1 MNGYQIF
8 EKYWDGL
15 VITAVDSRILT
26 HDAVRLALR
35 LAIHEAAGAQHD
47 DTALV
52 VAQNEA
58 AMLRQRLA
66 AAEEEIGNRR
76 QAEADR
82 AQLNMLN
89 EWLANESP
97 ALYHDPYSDTAQAI
111 IAALRQRDEQ
121 ISGLQQEIA
130 DLLEKASTLGAKL
143 HQAEQGWLAAQA
155 DADRLALQVAQQ
167 PIAVH
172 VYSNGNGAADMDP
185 TPAAAPFAG
194 WGRNHPAWQGLTAP
208 EREELYAVIDGDKS
222 WRRLP
227 KEMRRILAVRAISY
241 LQNPSMSEFDRQRPQ
256 WMPTSKTLST
266 TLDGKW
272 SNLVNSIP
280 A

>member
-76 QAEADR
+76 QAEVDR
-82 AQLNMLN
+82 AQVATLN
-89 EWLANESP
+89 EWLADEEP
-97 ALYHDPYSDTAQAI
+97 ALYHDPYTDTAQAVL
-111 IAALRQRDEQ
+111 AAIRKRDEQ
-121 ISGLQQEIA
+121 ITGLQREIA
-130 DLLEKASTLGAKL
+130 SLESDVSRLGAKL
-143 HQAEQGWLAAQA
+143 QAAEQGWAAAQA

-172 VYSNGNGAADMDP
+172 VNGNGAGAVDP
-185 TPAAAPFAG
+185 TPAAAPVTG
-194 WGRNHPAWQGLTAP
+194 WGRNHPAWQGLAAP

-227 KEMRRILAVRAISY
+227 KELRRILAVRAISY
-241 LQNPSMSEFDRQRPQ
+241 LQNPSMSEFDRQRPT
-256 WMPTSKTLST
+256 WMPTSNTLST
-266 TLDGKW
+266 TLDDKW